1 MISDGRGM
9 QADSIPI
16 NRTTPG
22 YPSVEIVA
30 TIKPESISIIRATQ
44 VPPSLPSIEQNPI
57 SRYLTPHAGTKIL
70 TLLTTVAMVEVLQAV
85 CPSIFRAANFGMV
98 KA

>member
-16 NRTTPG
+16 NKTTPG

-30 TIKPESISIIRATQ
+30 TINADSASMMRAIKSS
-44 VPPSLPSIEQNPI
+44 P
-57 SRYLTPHAGTKIL
+57 
-70 TLLTTVAMVEVLQAV
+70 
-85 CPSIFRAANFGMV
+85 
-98 KA
+98 